1 MGVNNFL
8 HSPRSNSCT
17 IFIKRENPRH
27 LRASSEWIGV
37 PVRSHCC
44 EGAAAGRGGYDVYAE
59 KARTA
64 AEWFIMLCHVILSL
78 FDISDIIFLSN
89 MIWYVFTTKNCMET
103 YFQPIPGG
111 IFALKSVKFHPLLA
125 MNTRF
130 LSHFSVYTSQ
140 LCSPGV

>member
-89 MIWYVFTTKNCMET
+89 MIWYVFTTKELYGNIFSAHSRW
-103 YFQPIPGG
+103 YFCTKVSKIPSFTRDEYTFPI
-111 IFALKSVKFHPLLA
+111 AVLRVHVTA
-125 MNTRF
+125 
-130 LSHFSVYTSQ
+130 SQ
-140 LCSPGV
+140 GV